1 MPVLSNTRHE
11 AFCQALAKGMSQTA
25 AYLEAG
31 YECTEAAAAVAATR
45 LLKHTKVALRVSELQ
60 ENSAEE
66 AVITAADLSAQL
78 EDIRVKALA
87 ANQMGA
93 AAQAVMGRAKLH
105 GLIIDKAE
113 VKDVTP
119 LTPEARQAE
128 IDRLLAKTGRHLRA
142 VG

>member
-1 MPVLSNTRHE
+1 MPVLSNARHE
-11 AFCQALAKGMSQTA
+11 AFCQALATGMSNSA
-25 AYLEAG
+25 AYLAAG
-31 YECTEAAAAVAATR
+31 YECGDVAASVAANR
-45 LLKHTKVALRVSELQ
+45 LLKQAKISTRMGELQ
-60 ENSAEE
+60 SASAERAE
-66 AVITAADLSAQL
+66 ITAAELSDQL
-78 EDIRVKALA
+78 EDIRKRALE

-119 LTPEARQAE
+119 ITPEVRQAE

>member
-1 MPVLSNTRHE
+1 
-11 AFCQALAKGMSQTA
+11 MSQTA
-25 AYLEAG
+25 AYLDAG
-31 YECTEAAAAVAATR
+31 YECSETAARANGAR
-45 LLKHTKVALRVSELQ
+45 LLTNDNVASRVAELQ
-60 ENSAEE
+60 AASAEL
-66 AVITAADLSAQL
+66 AVVTADDLSAQL
-78 EDIRVKALA
+78 EDIRIKALA

-105 GLIIDKAE
+105 GLIIDRAE

-119 LTPEARQAE
+119 ITPEARQAE

>member
-1 MPVLSNTRHE
+1 
-11 AFCQALAKGMSQTA
+11 MSQTA

-31 YECTEAAAAVAATR
+31 YQCSEEAARSAAARLSANVNVASR
-45 LLKHTKVALRVSELQ
+45 VAELQ
-60 ENSAEE
+60 EGSAEKAE
-66 AVITAADLSAQL
+66 ITAADLSAQL
-78 EDIRVKALA
+78 EEIRLKAIE

-119 LTPEARQAE
+119 ITPEARQAE

>member
-1 MPVLSNTRHE
+1 MGPLKNARHE
-11 AFCQALAKGMSQTA
+11 AFCQALSTGMSQEA

-31 YECTEAAAAVAATR
+31 YSENSGTRSAAARLYSNVAVASR
-45 LLKHTKVALRVSELQ
+45 VAELQ
-60 ENSAEE
+60 AASAEIAE
-66 AVITAADLSAQL
+66 ITAATLSEQL
-78 EDIRVKALA
+78 ENIRVKALA

-113 VKDVTP
+113 VKDVTIP
-119 LTPEARQAE
+119 PEARRAE
-128 IDRLLAKTGRHLRA
+128 IDRLLAKSGAHLRA